1 MIYRYKGMRA
11 ELFANYNGWKHI
23 EDYNGGG
30 EDNEQYATPE
40 GMPAWWTLNLRV
52 QYQLNKN
59 LLIQG
64 ACENIM
70 DANYRV
76 FASGISAPGRNFI
89 VAVRANF

>member
-1 MIYRYKGMRA
+1 MASR
-11 ELFANYNGWKHI
+11 ELVVASPVTV
-23 EDYNGGG
+23 
-30 EDNEQYATPE
+30 APE
-40 GMPAWWTLNLRV
+40 GMPAWWTLNLRL

-64 ACENIM
+64 ACENIL

>member
-1 MIYRYKGMRA
+1 MRSYLPITMDGNILKITM
-11 ELFANYNGWKHI
+11 EC
-23 EDYNGGG
+23 G

-40 GMPAWWTLNLRV
+40 GMPAWWTLNLRL

-64 ACENIM
+64 ACENIL